1 MVCRVS
7 PKQIH
12 WILHLMNTGPK
23 FSATLAMIAS
33 YRSWQ
38 GVCAPASPPWPSSQA
53 VSWANCYSFFT
64 QSVEADCWFQ
74 SLFSWIHPGIL
85 EFKWIHHI
93 LTINPFSISITSQLM
108 PWFFDGWLKHQR
120 LVYHH
125 EGLWPPC
132 GRDGSSEAEAK
143 APGPPGADMNGAWD
157 ATSCRSVTA
166 RLIMVVDK
174 GNDPRIHLIYF
185 ILIQVSS
192 IWYF

>member
-85 EFKWIHHI
+85 EFKWIHHS
-93 LTINPFSISITSQLM
+93 LTINPFQSQSLLRWCPDFLMGGSSTNGWCITM
-108 PWFFDGWLKHQR
+108 RG
-120 LVYHH
+120 
-125 EGLWPPC
+125 C
-132 GRDGSSEAEAK
+132 GRPVA
-143 APGPPGADMNGAWD
+143 
-157 ATSCRSVTA
+157 ATAQVKRRP
-166 RLIMVVDK
+166 RLQ
-174 GNDPRIHLIYF
+174 GRQGRHEWRLGCNEL
-185 ILIQVSS
+185 QVSNCTS
-192 IWYF
+192 NNGGW